1 MALNQDLI
9 KGICQTHIQD
19 MSLIK
24 GWGLLSPLQ
33 PAWSRVRLT
42 DVEDCTLTPLTS

>member
-24 GWGLLSPLQ
+24 GHLGV
-33 PAWSRVRLT
+33 AGDNSRS
-42 DVEDCTLTPLTS
+42 ESGGTS